1 MYSICSA
8 VTQVLDNVSGTK
20 ECQEIGCTFL
30 PQKFGFSR
38 LEFFFFQLA
47 SVGSACQFK
56 WVRVSRK
63 MYHADIEVRDS
74 RAQLIYYNVN
84 AYDVDIT
91 ADLYIIGQLRYEA
104 GNS

>member
-1 MYSICSA
+1 MPRDRMHFSA
-8 VTQVLDNVSGTK
+8 TKVWFLKTGVL
-20 ECQEIGCTFL
+20 
-30 PQKFGFSR
+30 
-38 LEFFFFQLA
+38 FFQLA